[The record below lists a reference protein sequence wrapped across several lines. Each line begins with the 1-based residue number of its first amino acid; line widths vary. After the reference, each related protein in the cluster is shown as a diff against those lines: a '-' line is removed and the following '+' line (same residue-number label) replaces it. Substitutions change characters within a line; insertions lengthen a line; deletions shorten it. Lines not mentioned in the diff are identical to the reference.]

1 MVVTGDPLFAVPLLL
16 SSEDLVQFG
25 AKEVFLCYKVHDD
38 NQQYFNLV
46 TDQCLS
52 VNALFTA
59 VAPKIDVITR
69 VGIRAI
75 DSNGECVSIVVEQDQ
90 CSVSIDGM
98 QIIDTFSNADILV
111 ERSESEVFINVPNC
125 GENPAI
131 RLRCLSRNLGE
142 SQADLINLIIMRG
155 QGIGGRRAHGLI
167 GNVLL
172 HFNSRSYC
180 NCDKFHVFLII
191 NVIDYSCVH

>member
-1 MVVTGDPLFAVPLLL
+1 MTNVV
-16 SSEDLVQFG
+16 
-25 AKEVFLCYKVHDD
+25 
-38 NQQYFNLV
+38 
-46 TDQCLS
+46 CL
-52 VNALFTA
+52 
-59 VAPKIDVITR
+59 
-69 VGIRAI
+69 
-75 DSNGECVSIVVEQDQ
+75 
-90 CSVSIDGM
+90 IDGK
-98 QIIDTFSNADILV
+98 QIIVTFSNAAILM

-172 HFNSRSYC
+172 HFNSCSYC
-180 NCDKFHVFLII
+180 NCGELHVFLII
-191 NVIDYSCVH
+191 NVIDNLCVH